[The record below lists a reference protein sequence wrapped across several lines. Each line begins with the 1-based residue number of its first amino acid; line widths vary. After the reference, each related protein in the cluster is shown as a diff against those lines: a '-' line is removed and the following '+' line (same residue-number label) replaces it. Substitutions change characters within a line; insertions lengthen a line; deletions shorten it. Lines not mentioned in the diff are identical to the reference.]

1 MEFSFE
7 GHRFWDLRR
16 MRRLDLLNNKTKFG
30 VEAIAVNPDGS
41 EMELTAAANLAKT
54 YQLKENQFKYG
65 VRQVPNTGAK
75 VNILPDTY

>member
-1 MEFSFE
+1 M
-7 GHRFWDLRR
+7 
-16 MRRLDLLNNKTKFG
+16 
-30 VEAIAVNPDGS
+30 EAIAVNPDGS